1 MSLYAYQYDFNML
14 LVWNFSNE
22 FWMNGNCWELLMHS
36 VWCAEGKSSWLEQE
50 GSERTRFELE
60 IFVYFLTNFYF
71 MQISRFCW
79 FFIINFGSIDR
90 VAQQIALPTTRKQQ
104 RIHLLFESTHEWYK
118 SSIKHSSYVSHF
130 SCSCV
135 YVNILNLMFFSPSKS
150 NSVLFS
156 NLLEEDLNFSQDFKI
171 LDFWWIFSEIRGKL
185 VSIQFE
191 RCW

>member
-1 MSLYAYQYDFNML
+1 
-14 LVWNFSNE
+14 
-22 FWMNGNCWELLMHS
+22 LMHS

-71 MQISRFCW
+71 MQITRFCW
-79 FFIINFGSIDR
+79 FFVNFGSIDR
-90 VAQQIALPTTRKQQ
+90 VAQQIALPTTQQQQ

-135 YVNILNLMFFSPSKS
+135 YVNVLNLMFFLRPNLIQFYFRIRLTWIWISRDFWNFDGFSRKSAENSCRS
-150 NSVLFS
+150 NSNVADGKWES
-156 NLLEEDLNFSQDFKI
+156 NNNTISFIKHQQSTSKQLSTATIQTT
-171 LDFWWIFSEIRGKL
+171 EIQK
-185 VSIQFE
+185 
-191 RCW
+191 